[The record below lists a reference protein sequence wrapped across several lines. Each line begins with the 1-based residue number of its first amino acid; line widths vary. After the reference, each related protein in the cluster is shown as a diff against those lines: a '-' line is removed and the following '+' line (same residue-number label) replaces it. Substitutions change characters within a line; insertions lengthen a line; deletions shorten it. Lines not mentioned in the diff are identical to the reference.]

1 VNLKW
6 IALAGR
12 WTRALLLGLAT
23 SLIASA
29 VASADVIWVDWHTIL
44 GNGDVEGTATV
55 AGGTVTV
62 TYSGERAFV
71 QTSCGTNYWNPAA
84 PYLSAT
90 VPNAPPDCDIIAL
103 SQATAKTLTF
113 SEPVAN
119 VFFAVVSLNG
129 NGYRFDRDFDI
140 LSFGCG
146 YWGCGTLTKEV
157 NPPTYDLIGTGEPH
171 GVIQLL
177 GSFSSVSWTS
187 LSNENWN
194 GFSVGFEETVA
205 NLMPSVTIAGTTDAA
220 EPATNGQFT
229 VTSSLEAG
237 PGGLSVTY
245 SVGGSSTA
253 SPSDYGALS
262 GSVVIAEGQ
271 TSVSLPVVV
280 IDDAAIE
287 GTETLVLN
295 LTSGEAYELGSPSS
309 ASIDILDDDVAP
321 PPAQSDAP
329 IPALGSWG
337 LFLMVALFGIIGFLM
352 LTRYLRSGYSGSK

>member
-1 VNLKW
+1 MNLR
-6 IALAGR
+6 LF
-12 WTRALLLGLAT
+12 
-23 SLIASA
+23 
-29 VASADVIWVDWHTIL
+29 VASLRGSKALFLLVIFVLALPIHAAADVIWVDWHTIL
-44 GNGDVEGTATV
+44 ENGDVEGTATV
-55 AGGTVTV
+55 SGGTVTV

-71 QTSCGTNYWNPAA
+71 QTSCGTNYWNPST
-84 PYLSAT
+84 PYISAT

-103 SQATAKTLTF
+103 SQATAKTLSF

-157 NPPTYDLIGTGEPH
+157 NPPTYDLIGSGEPH

-194 GFSVGFEETVA
+194 GFSIGFEETVA
-205 NLMPSVTIAGTTDAA
+205 NLTPTVTIQGTADAA

-229 VTSSLEAG
+229 VTSSLAAG
-237 PGGLSVTY
+237 VGGLTVNY
-245 SVGGSSTA
+245 SVDGASTA
-253 SPSDYGALS
+253 APGDYGTLS

-271 TSVSLPVVV
+271 TTAAIPVVV
-280 IDDAAIE
+280 TDDETVE
-287 GTETLVLN
+287 GTEMLALN
-295 LTSGEAYELGSPSS
+295 LTSSADYEIGSPSS
-309 ASIDILDDDVAP
+309 ATIDFLDDDVAP
-321 PPAQSDAP
+321 PPPAQPAVSV
-329 IPALGSWG
+329 PALGAW
-337 LFLMVALFGIIGFLM
+337 ALFFMATLFGVLGV
-352 LTRYLRSGYSGSK
+352 LTITRRDS